1 METKEVRPGRYTE
14 AEEALLRELGYF
26 YLDKYMP
33 NFEGILAST
42 LTFSQIYQYHSAHAK
57 ARKDISMLGITRFQ
71 FNEDDGILTI
81 QLHRPGIFI
90 GSMGDNLY
98 GIEKKLKEEN
108 PSLKKI
114 KLVEETLNDFIYP
127 IDYTEE
133 EDY

>member
-1 METKEVRPGRYTE
+1 M
-14 AEEALLRELGYF
+14 
-26 YLDKYMP
+26 M
-33 NFEGILAST
+33 
-42 LTFSQIYQYHSAHAK
+42 
-57 ARKDISMLGITRFQ
+57 GITRFQ

-127 IDYTEE
+127 VDYTEE